1 MIFKLGGRK
10 VSEKCPKSVRIHKK
24 IKLKVANTLKIR
36 YIKYIKSNNL
46 KILKHA
52 ELV

>member
-10 VSEKCPKSVRIHKK
+10 VSEKCPNTIHKK